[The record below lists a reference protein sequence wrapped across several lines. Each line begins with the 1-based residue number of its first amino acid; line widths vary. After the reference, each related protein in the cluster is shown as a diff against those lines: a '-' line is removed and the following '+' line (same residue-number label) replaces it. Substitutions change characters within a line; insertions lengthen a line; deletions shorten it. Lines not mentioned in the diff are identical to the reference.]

1 MLLRTI
7 LLAALLAATPA
18 LPAEPP
24 PASEAEIQHLLD
36 YLGDSGCQF
45 FRNGAWHPARD
56 ARAHIQKKYAYLL
69 DKGMVKTAPRTS
81 SPAPPPRAAPA
92 GGPTRCGAL
101 AASRSRAR
109 SGSKRSSPATGRSG
123 PRRSRHESAN
133 HEPLYQL

>member
-1 MLLRTI
+1 MAHDRRMLLRTI

-69 DKGMVKTAPRTS
+69 DKSMVKTAEDFIARAAAESSTS
-81 SPAPPPRAAPA
+81 GRPYQVRCAGGEPVTSAKWLEAELARYRQIKPAP
-92 GGPTRCGAL
+92 
-101 AASRSRAR
+101 
-109 SGSKRSSPATGRSG
+109 K
-123 PRRSRHESAN
+123 
-133 HEPLYQL
+133 